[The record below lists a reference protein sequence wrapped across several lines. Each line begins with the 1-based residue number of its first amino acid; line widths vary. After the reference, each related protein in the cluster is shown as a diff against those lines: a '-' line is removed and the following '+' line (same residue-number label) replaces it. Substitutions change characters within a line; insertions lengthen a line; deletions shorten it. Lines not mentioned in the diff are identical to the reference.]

1 VNPSLL
7 WLWLWLWLAL
17 ASGPA
22 LGREASTEALPAAGT
37 VQVLFTPGDA
47 VDDAI
52 ISAIGAARREVLVQA
67 YIFTHRRIA
76 SALIR
81 AQRRG
86 VRVEIIAD
94 AQQAATAS
102 NSVLR
107 NLARAGVA
115 VFLDAGHDSAHNKVL
130 ILDPESAG
138 ATVITGSF
146 NFTYSA
152 QTRNAENVVIFRGHP
167 SLAAE
172 YAANWR
178 QHRAHAAP
186 YGAQ

>member
-1 VNPSLL
+1 MKTALIAGL
-7 WLWLWLWLAL
+7 WVVLA
-17 ASGPA
+17 AGPA
-22 LGREASTEALPAAGT
+22 LAREPSTGALPAAGT

-47 VDDAI
+47 ADDAI
-52 ISAIGAARREVLVQA
+52 ISAIGAARQEVLVQA

-86 VRVEIIAD
+86 LRVEVIAD
-94 AQQAATAS
+94 AQQAATAR

-130 ILDPESAG
+130 ILDPDAAG

-152 QTRNAENVVIFRGHP
+152 QTRNAENLVIFRGHP
-167 SLAAE
+167 DIAAE

-186 YGAQ
+186 YGGQ